1 MGVGRVEAMSG
12 PSENYLRDLGQLLKE
27 RAREARSEKDEAM
40 GIDSYD
46 YALGR
51 LMALHEVVSL
61 MQQQA
66 EAFGLDL
73 AALALDDISPERDL
87 T

>member
-1 MGVGRVEAMSG
+1 MGSSRMTGNVDTARL
-12 PSENYLRDLGQLLKE
+12 YLRDLGELVKE
-27 RAREARSEKDEAM
+27 LARATKGESEETTAGEDRA
-40 GIDSYD
+40 

-66 EAFGLDL
+66 RRVRSELQR
-73 AALALDDISPERDL
+73 PEPR
-87 T
+87 